1 MKQEPLQNLKQR
13 TVRCLLAI
21 LALLTMPAGMW
32 AEDYN
37 LWVAGVHVTSDNA
50 ANVMNDETP
59 RVVFNASTNTLTLNQ
74 YDEESVQAPSY
85 EGAFIKNGLSN
96 LTINLVGFNRVH
108 GLSQSSFLAKNDAV
122 TGECTATF
130 TTDLNADEPGSID
143 IYTSSLSNDHTI
155 YYDGLAWTKNNDS
168 DKGDYF
174 SFTSNFRLSV
184 GGAILCDSN
193 GAALEIGS
201 FGSTVTF
208 NTDNNT
214 LTLDGATVNG
224 NVVVSGAMS
233 ALNIKVKGQNVI
245 NAGNQSAIKSY
256 TTQSATLSF
265 TKEGTGDCS
274 LQLNSD
280 DNTVISTGF
289 TEPTYTELAL
299 VVEDEN
305 MNPEYYS
312 NRGLYHYAYP
322 NYYPITSA
330 TITSYTTYGITVSGE
345 AVTSVNMNSILKG
358 TVGVGHISF
367 DGVHTLTLNKVPNYV
382 LNGSYPFI
390 QTSMD
395 LTINLVGNNEFDCG
409 QSIFITRMEGD
420 NDTHTVTFTTDEN
433 NAGTLILTVG
443 NVFDGFEAV
452 YQNGL
457 IRDPDDYYEPTD
469 NNKPAMWI
477 AQESLGLKVEG
488 IVVTQGNS
496 SDILGTGYGSVSY
509 NSTTN
514 TLTLKGATIDSP
526 SEDAI
531 VIGED
536 IEALTVHLVGY
547 NQIGSQDHYVFN
559 LQGNTAL
566 TFTTSETMPGSINS
580 YGNILYANQQALAT
594 YENGLALNAD
604 NNEMKAETG
613 TMNVVYLTGFV
624 SYVNSDNGGSA
635 YIYTNNTGFEATAAE
650 LKNNAVIVSTPE
662 GSTQTEMWSS
672 LDASTLEKFT
682 FQFDWGSC
690 TNKNVKVQVVGY
702 NQNEEEPYDWVADG
716 KTYSDEISLS
726 TADGDG
732 IVEIPLTSDVTSG
745 QVRLKFSSDAAFSFV
760 ALNIGIKQAATYPLT
775 IAGTTVTGKNAED
788 VLGNEKVSYDAETNT
803 LTLNGTTIDYSDRE
817 GSCVV
822 YSGSDDLTIKIIGD
836 NTIITQYNC
845 EPILYDAMSS
855 TPPSLKFERGSQPC
869 SLHLQTSGNTT
880 VIKNFNEVI
889 GVNGIGD
896 ATGNFLALSDGS
908 VSYSASTGL
917 YTGENVVT
925 SVTITSGYGIV
936 VAGVLIS
943 DGNKDNV
950 LNDELETHAVT
961 FTPAVAA
968 TETPAILTL
977 SNAAFGT
984 ADANQDIVSSLSNLT
999 IHLDGNNTIRG
1010 SIVST
1015 NEEAT
1020 LTITAGEGGRLDVK
1034 SESPISGFSS
1044 TPTLMNDLVY
1054 LSNASYVRI
1063 KKLDAPTFSP
1073 DGTSVFLNST
1083 DLYDDE
1089 GEDLSGA
1096 TIKYSITY
1104 PGDETP
1110 SDTFIYN
1117 SQAGVSVE
1125 GPLTIN
1131 AWVESNSNAEN
1142 RSATATAINFGF
1154 TEPMKVVYEGED
1166 FELTD
1171 MPDIVPT
1178 LEGVRYVVGE
1188 SSNSE
1193 VVEFKP
1199 ESSTCTVKGVGTTNL
1214 SVYLIIGNEYDG
1226 PDFTMLNE
1234 VAQLTVNV
1242 IPPLY
1247 VAPIADITYTGS
1259 PVTPTIVV
1267 KATEEA
1273 EAALTA
1279 GTDYVVS
1286 GYKQG
1291 ENDIT
1296 ADDLVDVGTYTVVIT
1311 GIGNY
1316 AGTKEV
1322 AFNITQATP
1331 IITFAQESY
1340 SAILGETF
1348 TSPETVDNW
1357 TVTPTAS
1364 SNTSVATVSDGLITL
1379 VGVGTTTI
1387 TVTYAETANYNS
1399 TTASY
1404 QLVVSR
1410 ALDVAFVGSNSW
1422 ASYYATENLAV
1433 PQGLTAYI
1441 VSDVNETSGVVTVQ
1455 TVGYI
1460 PANNGVL
1467 LQREAN
1473 GAASGYVAAPYTG
1486 TTSTFNNLLA
1496 GSAEATNVSSLNG
1509 SPVYVLF
1516 NDKFKRATSGTI
1528 PARRA
1533 YLPLAVASAG
1543 APQLMTL
1550 NVMDGI
1556 STGISTLAADDND
1569 GIWYTIDG
1577 LKLSGKPQHKG
1588 LYIKNG
1594 KKVFFNNK

>member
-1 MKQEPLQNLKQR
+1 M
-13 TVRCLLAI
+13 
-21 LALLTMPAGMW
+21 
-32 AEDYN
+32 
-37 LWVAGVHVTSDNA
+37 
-50 ANVMNDETP
+50 
-59 RVVFNASTNTLTLNQ
+59 
-74 YDEESVQAPSY
+74 
-85 EGAFIKNGLSN
+85 
-96 LTINLVGFNRVH
+96 
-108 GLSQSSFLAKNDAV
+108 
-122 TGECTATF
+122 
-130 TTDLNADEPGSID
+130 
-143 IYTSSLSNDHTI
+143 
-155 YYDGLAWTKNNDS
+155 
-168 DKGDYF
+168 
-174 SFTSNFRLSV
+174 
-184 GGAILCDSN
+184 
-193 GAALEIGS
+193 
-201 FGSTVTF
+201 
-208 NTDNNT
+208 
-214 LTLDGATVNG
+214 
-224 NVVVSGAMS
+224 
-233 ALNIKVKGQNVI
+233 
-245 NAGNQSAIKSY
+245 
-256 TTQSATLSF
+256 
-265 TKEGTGDCS
+265 
-274 LQLNSD
+274 
-280 DNTVISTGF
+280 
-289 TEPTYTELAL
+289 
-299 VVEDEN
+299 
-305 MNPEYYS
+305 
-312 NRGLYHYAYP
+312 
-322 NYYPITSA
+322 
-330 TITSYTTYGITVSGE
+330 
-345 AVTSVNMNSILKG
+345 
-358 TVGVGHISF
+358 
-367 DGVHTLTLNKVPNYV
+367 
-382 LNGSYPFI
+382 
-390 QTSMD
+390 
-395 LTINLVGNNEFDCG
+395 
-409 QSIFITRMEGD
+409 
-420 NDTHTVTFTTDEN
+420 
-433 NAGTLILTVG
+433 
-443 NVFDGFEAV
+443 
-452 YQNGL
+452 
-457 IRDPDDYYEPTD
+457 
-469 NNKPAMWI
+469 
-477 AQESLGLKVEG
+477 
-488 IVVTQGNS
+488 
-496 SDILGTGYGSVSY
+496 
-509 NSTTN
+509 
-514 TLTLKGATIDSP
+514 
-526 SEDAI
+526 
-531 VIGED
+531 
-536 IEALTVHLVGY
+536 
-547 NQIGSQDHYVFN
+547 
-559 LQGNTAL
+559 
-566 TFTTSETMPGSINS
+566 
-580 YGNILYANQQALAT
+580 
-594 YENGLALNAD
+594 
-604 NNEMKAETG
+604 
-613 TMNVVYLTGFV
+613 
-624 SYVNSDNGGSA
+624 
-635 YIYTNNTGFEATAAE
+635 
-650 LKNNAVIVSTPE
+650 
-662 GSTQTEMWSS
+662 
-672 LDASTLEKFT
+672 
-682 FQFDWGSC
+682 
-690 TNKNVKVQVVGY
+690 
-702 NQNEEEPYDWVADG
+702 
-716 KTYSDEISLS
+716 
-726 TADGDG
+726 
-732 IVEIPLTSDVTSG
+732 
-745 QVRLKFSSDAAFSFV
+745 
-760 ALNIGIKQAATYPLT
+760 
-775 IAGTTVTGKNAED
+775 
-788 VLGNEKVSYDAETNT
+788 
-803 LTLNGTTIDYSDRE
+803 
-817 GSCVV
+817 
-822 YSGSDDLTIKIIGD
+822 
-836 NTIITQYNC
+836 
-845 EPILYDAMSS
+845 
-855 TPPSLKFERGSQPC
+855 
-869 SLHLQTSGNTT
+869 
-880 VIKNFNEVI
+880 I

-961 FTPAVAA
+961 FTPAVTA

-977 SNAAFGT
+977 SNAAFDT
-984 ADANQDIVSSLSNLT
+984 ADANKDIVSSLSDLT
-999 IHLDGNNTIRG
+999 IHLNGNNTIRG

-1154 TEPMKVVYEGED
+1154 TEPMKVVYEGKE

-1247 VAPIADITYTGS
+1247 VAPIEDISYTGS

-1267 KATEEA
+1267 KASEEA
-1273 EAALTA
+1273 ETALTA
-1279 GTDYVVS
+1279 GTDYVIS
-1286 GYKQG
+1286 GYKLG
-1291 ENDIT
+1291 EDDVT

-1331 IITFAQESY
+1331 TITFAQESY
-1340 SAILGETF
+1340 SAILGKEF
-1348 TSPETVDNW
+1348 TSPATVDSW
-1357 TVTPTAS
+1357 DVTPWAS
-1364 SNTSVATVSDGLITL
+1364 SNEDVATVADGEITI
-1379 VGVGTTTI
+1379 VGVGTTLI
-1387 TVTYAETANYNS
+1387 TVFYAGDENHLS

-1410 ALDVAFVGSNSW
+1410 ALEVSFVGTNSW
-1422 ASYYATENLAV
+1422 ASYYATEDLAL
-1433 PQGLTAYI
+1433 PEGLTAYI
-1441 VSDVNETSGVVTVQ
+1441 VSDVNATSGVVTVQ
-1455 TVGYI
+1455 SVGYI

-1473 GAASGYVAAPYTG
+1473 GKADGYVAEAFTG

-1496 GSAEATNVSSLNG
+1496 GSANTTDVSSLNG
-1509 SPVYVLF
+1509 GPVYVLF

-1533 YLPLAVASAG
+1533 YLPLAVAPAG

-1550 NVMDGI
+1550 NVVDGDI
-1556 STGISTLAADDND
+1556 TAIRTLAADDND
-1569 GIWYTIDG
+1569 GSWYTLDG
-1577 LKLSGKPQHKG
+1577 FKLSGKPQHKG